1 MRGFLL
7 GLVVA
12 ALAFGGY
19 LAWKN
24 SQPSTSA
31 PGAGARADAGVAKK
45 KRRRRPRGAVRVAR
59 NRAGAPEPP
68 ARVAGEPE
76 AEPEPEPEPPVKL
89 SAADLKSVSQGDN
102 LGRPE
107 VMRLDMGNDSQ
118 LPELSQDDI
127 DGRFRAEENAILDC
141 IARAR
146 PDEEAYVPG
155 LVNVKFR
162 IHRQGKVMGV
172 RVDAP
177 SVLHKGGLYPC
188 VRGVVE
194 RLRFPPSGSSQI
206 VTYPF
211 RLS

>member
-7 GLVVA
+7 GLLVA

-19 LAWKN
+19 LFWKS
-24 SQPSTSA
+24 SQGPGSESTASA
-31 PGAGARADAGVAKK
+31 GPDAGATKK
-45 KRRRRPRGAVRVAR
+45 KRKRRPRGARAR
-59 NRAGAPEPP
+59 TDAQGRPLVSG
-68 ARVAGEPE
+68 
-76 AEPEPEPEPPVKL
+76 EPEPEPVKL
-89 SAADLKSVSQGDN
+89 SAADLRNVAQGDN
-102 LGRPE
+102 LGKPE

-127 DGRFRAEENAILDC
+127 DGRFRAREDAILDC

-155 LVNVKFR
+155 VVSVRFR
-162 IHRQGKVMGV
+162 IQRQGSVKGV
-172 RVDAP
+172 RVEAP
-177 SVLHKGGLYPC
+177 AILHKGGLYNC
-188 VRGVVE
+188 VRTVVE
-194 RLRFPPSGSSQI
+194 GLRFPPSGSSQI